1 MTGRRGERQVQEA
14 ARQNRRTAVRGGERV
29 TTFTVDGSAAG
40 CTGAMCSATAAGD
53 HTVTGT
59 NGAAHS
65 TATLHATA
73 GMLDHL
79 VLSPVNLSEDP
90 SGTLKRT

>member
-1 MTGRRGERQVQEA
+1 
-14 ARQNRRTAVRGGERV
+14 
-29 TTFTVDGSAAG
+29 
-40 CTGAMCSATAAGD
+40 MCSATAAGD

-59 NGAAHS
+59 NGAAHG

-90 SGTLKRT
+90 SGTLKRA